1 MNPTTLYYFHDP
13 MCSWCYAFAPVW
25 TKIRQQLPADLDV
38 QYVLGGLA
46 PDSDEPMPAET
57 SAYVQE
63 QWRKV
68 MQKVPGTQFN
78 FAFWEKCQPRRS
90 TFPACRAV
98 LLSRQQGSEY
108 EIAMIR
114 AIQQAYYREA
124 RNPSDTDTLC
134 ALAQQIGLD
143 ADAFAAALHTDT
155 TRQALLAD
163 INFAHSIGG
172 SSFPSL
178 ILLHNVTIQPVQYDY
193 NDAAPTI
200 QAITAALRDQRI
212 KGP

>member
-1 MNPTTLYYFHDP
+1 MTHDTTLYYVHDP

-25 TKIRQQLPADLDV
+25 TKIRQQLPANLNV

-46 PDSDEPMPAET
+46 PDSDEPMPPET
-57 SAYVQE
+57 RAYVQE

-68 MQKVPGTQFN
+68 MQKVPGTVFN
-78 FAFWEKCQPRRS
+78 FNFWEKCQPRRS
-90 TFPACRAV
+90 TYPACRAV
-98 LLSRQQGSEY
+98 LLARQQGGEF

-143 ADAFAAALHTDT
+143 VEPFADALNADT

-163 INFAHSIGG
+163 INFARSIGG
-172 SSFPSL
+172 NSFPSL
-178 ILLHNVTIQPVQYDY
+178 ILQHNVTIQPLQYDY
-193 NDAAPTI
+193 NDAAPVI
-200 QAITAALRDQRI
+200 QAIKAALLA
-212 KGP
+212 

>member
-1 MNPTTLYYFHDP
+1 MPPDTTLYYVHDP

-25 TKIRQQLPADLDV
+25 TKIREQLPAGLNV

-46 PDSDEPMPAET
+46 PDADEPMPPET

-68 MQKVPGTQFN
+68 QQTVPGTAFN
-78 FAFWEKCQPRRS
+78 FNFWEKCQPRRA
-90 TFPACRAV
+90 TYPACRTV
-98 LLSRQQGSEY
+98 LLARQQGGVY

-143 ADAFAAALHTDT
+143 VDAFAEALNADA

-163 INFAHSIGG
+163 INFARSIGG
-172 SSFPSL
+172 NSFPAL
-178 ILLHNVTIQPVQYDY
+178 ILQHNVTIQPIQYDY
-193 NDAAPTI
+193 TNAAKALN
-200 QAITAALRDQRI
+200 AIESALLI
-212 KGP
+212 